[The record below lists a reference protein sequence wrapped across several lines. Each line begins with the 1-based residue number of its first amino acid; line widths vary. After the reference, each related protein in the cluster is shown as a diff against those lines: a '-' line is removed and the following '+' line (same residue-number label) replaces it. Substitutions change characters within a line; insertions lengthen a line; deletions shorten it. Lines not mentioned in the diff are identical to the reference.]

1 VTYDADTFLRFLTA
15 ERRLSPNTLAAYRN
29 DLRQFEEYLALRQ
42 HDPLGTGSAN
52 GSTNGATNGS
62 AHSTGIVASAD
73 PTIASREQ
81 VAGFFLSLREDK
93 GYSAATIARKMAAVK
108 SLFHYL
114 VKEGAVTIN
123 PAAEL
128 GSPEVKKPLPR
139 AISVDDVDRLIRQT
153 DKKATPEGLRDR
165 AMLHLLY
172 ATGMRVSELVTLDL
186 SDLDFEKAAVRCV
199 GRGLRVRSLPVDAK
213 SLVAIREYLER
224 GRTQLLRPGAPTS
237 ALFLN
242 HRGQRL
248 TRQGFWLIMKSVAR
262 DSGVTAD
269 VTPHTLRHSFATH
282 RLSDGL
288 TLPKLRELLGHANI
302 STTQIYTQVK
312 LETPRPLVT
321 ERPLALAGGRR
332 A

>member
-1 VTYDADTFLRFLTA
+1 MKQLIERFLEFLAA

-29 DLRQFEEYLALRQ
+29 DLRQFVDYLGVRSALS
-42 HDPLGTGSAN
+42 TAN
-52 GSTNGATNGS
+52 GNGTEHGNGHRS
-62 AHSTGIVASAD
+62 SGHTAPSDD
-73 PTIASREQ
+73 PTAISREV

-114 VKEGAVTIN
+114 LRQGVIAQN
-123 PAAEL
+123 PAADL

-139 AISVDDVDRLIRQT
+139 AISVSDVDRLIRQA
-153 DKKATPEGLRDR
+153 DKKTTPEGLRDS

-172 ATGMRVSELVTLDL
+172 ATGMRVTELVSLDL
-186 SDLDFEKAAVRCV
+186 ADLDLETRTVRCI
-199 GRGLRVRSLPVDAK
+199 GRGARARMLPVDEQTVLALQ
-213 SLVAIREYLER
+213 SYLSR
-224 GRTQLLRPGAPTS
+224 GRPALIRTSAPQT

-262 DSGVTAD
+262 ESGISVE

-282 RLSDGL
+282 RLRDGL
-288 TLPKLRELLGHANI
+288 TLPRLRELLGHANI

-312 LETPRPLVT
+312 LEPARSVNAGDRPLI
-321 ERPLALAGGRR
+321 LAGQR
-332 A
+332 

>member
-1 VTYDADTFLRFLTA
+1 MPSRWTT
-15 ERRLSPNTLAAYRN
+15 S
-29 DLRQFEEYLALRQ
+29 
-42 HDPLGTGSAN
+42 TGS
-52 GSTNGATNGS
+52 
-62 AHSTGIVASAD
+62 
-73 PTIASREQ
+73 
-81 VAGFFLSLREDK
+81 
-93 GYSAATIARKMAAVK
+93 
-108 SLFHYL
+108 
-114 VKEGAVTIN
+114 
-123 PAAEL
+123 
-128 GSPEVKKPLPR
+128 
-139 AISVDDVDRLIRQT
+139 IRQT

-186 SDLDFEKAAVRCV
+186 ADLDFEKAAVRCV

-213 SLVAIREYLER
+213 TLVAIREYLER
-224 GRTQLLRPGAPTS
+224 GRPQLLRPGAPTS

-262 DSGVTAD
+262 ESGVTSD
-269 VTPHTLRHSFATH
+269 VTPHTLRHSFAAH

-312 LETPRPLVT
+312 LDGPRPLVAP
-321 ERPLALAGGRR
+321 ERPLALVGGRR